1 MTELKA
7 QVNRLEAEVEEQRAH
22 KQVAMVEN
30 EQLRMEVEGLRS
42 ASVAGVG
49 AQIGLKEADSE
60 CKGFCPG
67 GLRAFA
73 CHLHC
78 RFSSAARAQAAEL
91 RFSQLKERH
100 AELITSHADLMK
112 KVTSRFLARE
122 ENAKKCLTV
131 NCAERRHGE
140 APVGDQAG
148 AGRLAE
154 SQAPGGEGAGTS
166 PAGEEEHGEMAAGT
180 GSAFSPCASVPEVSL
195 AVRLLS
201 HQVNQQ
207 QQEAQQ
213 LTQDLLQQKA
223 EVTALRSSLETKE
236 RVRLLHLHT
245 NFPTGSL
252 LMISA

>member
-30 EQLRMEVEGLRS
+30 EQLRMEVEGLLS

-60 CKGFCPG
+60 CKEFCPG
-67 GLRAFA
+67 GLSVSPSSRG
-73 CHLHC
+73 
-78 RFSSAARAQAAEL
+78 FSSAARAQAAEL

-112 KVTSRFLARE
+112 KVNSYFVVCE
-122 ENAKKCLTV
+122 ENAKKFLTV
-131 NCAERRHGE
+131 NF
-140 APVGDQAG
+140 
-148 AGRLAE
+148 E
-154 SQAPGGEGAGTS
+154 SVQNADTVKLL
-166 PAGEEEHGEMAAGT
+166 
-180 GSAFSPCASVPEVSL
+180 SATKQEQDDLLRAKRQVENQLETLRQEKRNMVRYRQEQETPSVSVHDVTL

-213 LTQDLLQQKA
+213 LNQDLLQQKA
-223 EVTALRSSLETKE
+223 EVTALRSSLENKE
-236 RVRLLHLHT
+236 KVRLIHT
-245 NFPTGSL
+245 SSPPGVL
-252 LMISA
+252 LVIAP